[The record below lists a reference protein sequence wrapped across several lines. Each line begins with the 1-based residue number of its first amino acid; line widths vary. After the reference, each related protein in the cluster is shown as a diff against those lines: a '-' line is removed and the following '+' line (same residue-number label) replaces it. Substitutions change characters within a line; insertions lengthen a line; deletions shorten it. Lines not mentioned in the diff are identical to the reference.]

1 MKFCHECGTKAIE
14 FVKSIEKS
22 DDYKPI
28 YSSLERF
35 AHYVSDFF
43 TEDDDND
50 KPDEDEVYTN
60 KESKQDL
67 YNLLLNKHFLAAV
80 ILVLILL
87 IVGVFFLISGENIEN
102 KSEYSINQ
110 LPVLKYNPETNNA
123 VLIVKDKG
131 FLRENEEFG
140 EYVDLIAALEKGYDL
155 PNKKEM
161 GMVFENVPYFI
172 DILIKDDMPNYE
184 DQPYDAEIRT
194 PLPVKKEIDS
204 DYWVSDKFK
213 LYPLKKARF
222 VISYGYDE
230 DFPYGAMNVIF
241 FIPTK
246 DI

>member
-102 KSEYSINQ
+102 K
-110 LPVLKYNPETNNA
+110 
-123 VLIVKDKG
+123 
-131 FLRENEEFG
+131 
-140 EYVDLIAALEKGYDL
+140 
-155 PNKKEM
+155 
-161 GMVFENVPYFI
+161 
-172 DILIKDDMPNYE
+172 
-184 DQPYDAEIRT
+184 
-194 PLPVKKEIDS
+194 
-204 DYWVSDKFK
+204 
-213 LYPLKKARF
+213 
-222 VISYGYDE
+222 
-230 DFPYGAMNVIF
+230 
-241 FIPTK
+241 
-246 DI
+246 